1 MYKYLALFLLYF
13 PFSSNLLFAQ
23 DSSYLAEKADKMT
36 IAFGSC
42 NKQDAPQPLWD
53 DIIAHEPD
61 VFLFLGDNIYGDTED
76 MQIMKGK
83 YDLQYAHPEYA
94 QLRAQTKIVGVWD
107 DHDYGKND
115 AGKEFD
121 KKEESQQLL
130 LDFFDVPK
138 DSPLRSRE
146 GVYSANTV
154 KVGEHLVKII
164 LLDARYHRDKL
175 KRVDKVYQPNKS
187 GSILGKEQ
195 WKWLE
200 QELSD
205 KDVSLYIIASGIQ
218 FIPEDHRF
226 EKWANFPNERQ
237 KLFDLIASSEA
248 KGTLL
253 LSGDRHIAEI
263 SVMDWSGL
271 HYPLVDFTS
280 SGMTHTWSDIPEEYN
295 RHREGD
301 IIAALNYGL
310 LNLSVDE
317 AGNLKVNGEIRGDQQ
332 KLLLKKNISFTK

>member
-1 MYKYLALFLLYF
+1 MIKHLFLLI
-13 PFSSNLLFAQ
+13 FSSFLFQQLYAQ
-23 DSSYLAEKADKMT
+23 DSSPFLVQKGDSLT

-53 DIIAHEPD
+53 DIIAHQPD

-76 MQIMKGK
+76 MEVMKSK
-83 YDLQYAHPEYA
+83 YDLQYAHREYA
-94 QLRAQTKIVGVWD
+94 RLRQQAKIVGVWD

-115 AGKEFD
+115 AGNEFA

-130 LDFFDVPK
+130 LDFFEVPK
-138 DSPLRSRE
+138 DSPLRTRE

-154 KVGEHLVKII
+154 KVGEHAVKII
-164 LLDARYHRDKL
+164 LLDARYHRDEL
-175 KRVDKVYQPNKS
+175 KREDGVYQPNNS
-187 GSILGKEQ
+187 GTILGKEQ

-200 QELSD
+200 EELSD

-263 SVMDWSGL
+263 STMDWNGL
-271 HYPLVDFTS
+271 PYPLVDFTS
-280 SGMTHTWSDIPEEYN
+280 SGMTHTWTDIPKEYN
-295 RHREGD
+295 RHREGE
-301 IIAALNYGL
+301 IIAELNYGI

-317 AGNLKVNGEIRGDQQ
+317 DGNLEVNGEIRGDEQ
-332 KLLLKKNISFTK
+332 KLLLRKNLSFSK